1 MDLKRLVTQFAYEIE
16 PKPEGGFIAHATDP
30 AIPPLEA
37 STREELQHMIQQK
50 VFSALAAE
58 FPQLRPSADGK
69 TRELQF
75 HIDHTP
81 DGETS
86 IQAADPNTP
95 ATPASSQ
102 NDLENYLLEKVL
114 NFAGKRMTPELSKA
128 LAAQVGSAKIK
139 VVINGKTTFDLNSG
153 SQGLS
158 FGTPQIS
165 QTSSTA
171 EPPSVFTPSS
181 SSQLIGGTIGNAAIN
196 PESSNSGKVFGLL
209 LLFLILGCVVYF
221 FLR

>member
-1 MDLKRLVTQFAYEIE
+1 MDLKRLLSKFAYKIE
-16 PKPEGGFIAHATDP
+16 SKPEGGFIARATDP
-30 AIPPLEA
+30 TIPPLEA
-37 STREELQHMIQQK
+37 STREELQHLIQQK

-58 FPQLRPSADGK
+58 FPQLRPSPDGK
-69 TRELQF
+69 TRDLQF

-86 IQAADPNTP
+86 VHAADPNTP
-95 ATPASSQ
+95 VTSTSGQ

-114 NFAGKRMTPELSKA
+114 NFAGKRLTPELSKA

-158 FGTPQIS
+158 FGTPQTS
-165 QTSSTA
+165 QTSSTT
-171 EPPSVFTPSS
+171 EPQSAFRSDS
-181 SSQLIGGTIGNAAIN
+181 SSQMIGGTIGNSPIT
-196 PESSNSGKVFGLL
+196 PESSNAGKVFGLL